1 MSSLIK
7 RVFHKFKII
16 IHNVLSPE
24 NAWLY
29 KNRIER
35 MDANRNDIFEFSR
48 ASFHLDRY
56 IFASNYAKGKIVLD
70 AACGTGY
77 GSKIIKEQGK
87 AEKVIGLDNNFAS
100 VKYAESKYSSY
111 DITFINASITQ
122 LPFSNETFDLVVSFE
137 TIEHIAQENEMLN
150 EIIRV
155 LKNNGQL
162 ILSTPNDWGVGEL
175 APFHVRSYTLE
186 KLEQTLS
193 PHFAVNEIYNQ
204 NSGTRGRKENHG
216 QPRGMVKTN
225 EQNFRLAECY
235 VVIAEK
241 NNLS

>member
-1 MSSLIK
+1 MSNLIK
-7 RVFHKFKII
+7 RIFHKFKII
-16 IHNVLSPE
+16 IWNVFSPE

-48 ASFHLDRY
+48 TSFHLDRY
-56 IFASNYAKGKIVLD
+56 IFASNYAKDKIILD

-77 GSKIIKEQGK
+77 GSKILKEQGK
-87 AEKVIGLDNNFAS
+87 AKKVIGLDNDFVS

-111 DITFINASITQ
+111 DITFINASITK
-122 LPFSNETFDLVVSFE
+122 LPFSNKTFDVVVSFE

-155 LKNNGQL
+155 LKNNGKL
-162 ILSTPNDWGVGEL
+162 IISTPNDWGVGEL

-186 KLEQTLS
+186 KLKQTLS
-193 PHFAVNEIYNQ
+193 THFTVNEIYNQ
-204 NSGTRGRKENHG
+204 NSGTQGRKQNHG
-216 QPRGMVKTN
+216 QLRGMVQTN
-225 EQNFRLAECY
+225 EDNFRLAECY
-235 VVIAEK
+235 FVIAEK
-241 NNLS
+241 NIQS